1 MPARELVPRSLVVLL
16 LFASATP
23 HLPAA
28 AASDSAGCGDPAT
41 PIHDV
46 QGTGARTPVGGET
59 VTVEG
64 VVVGDYQDPISGFSG
79 FFLQEEETG
88 ADADPATSEGIFV
101 YDERMR
107 LDVQPGDVVRAAGT
121 PFEDTTDSSI
131 LTVLRRLDGL
141 AVCGR
146 GVTVTPASVTL
157 PVDDPADW
165 ERYEGMLVT
174 FPQALA
180 VSENYN
186 LGRYGEL
193 TLSPDA
199 RLMTPTQV
207 ERPGDAALALE
218 AANALNRIVLD
229 DGLNIQNP
237 DPVIYPAEGLS
248 AVAVVRSGD
257 VVTGLTGVLDE
268 RFGVYRVQP
277 VGPVVIEPAN
287 PRISAPPEVGGS
299 LRVASFNVL
308 NYFNGDSAG
317 GGFPTARGASSLE
330 EFARQRAK
338 IVSAILALDVDIVG
352 LMEIENDGDG
362 PESAVADLVAGLNE
376 AAGGEVYATVPDPA
390 DYPLPP
396 DADEIKTA
404 LIYRIATVAPVDP
417 PVTDFDPIFSRPP
430 LAQTFEQAAT
440 GERLTII
447 VNHFKSKGCDGA
459 QDLDRDQ
466 GDGQSCFNATRVAQA
481 QQLVAFVDG
490 LQTLSGEPDVLII
503 GDLNSYAKE
512 DPIAVLESA
521 GLGNLMAQFEGNGAY
536 SYVYMA
542 ASGTLDYALASGTLI
557 DQVMGAAV
565 WHINA
570 DEPRVLN
577 YNEEYK
583 SENQIDLFFAP
594 DMFRASDHDP
604 VVVGLNLG

>member
-1 MPARELVPRSLVVLL
+1 MPARDFVPRSLVI
-16 LFASATP
+16 LFLFVAVTP

-28 AASDSAGCGDPAT
+28 RASESGCGDPAT

-46 QGTGARTPVGGET
+46 QGSGERTPVGGEAA
-59 VTVEG
+59 TVEG

-79 FFLQEEETG
+79 FFLQEED
-88 ADADPATSEGIFV
+88 ADADSDPATSEGIFV
-101 YDERMR
+101 YDEQNR
-107 LDVQPGDVVRAAGT
+107 LADQPGDVVRAEGT
-121 PFEDTTDSSI
+121 PFEDTTDSSK
-131 LTVLRRLDGL
+131 LTVLRRLDSL
-141 AVCGR
+141 AVCGS
-146 GVTVTPASVTL
+146 GAAVTPAIVVL
-157 PVDDPADW
+157 PVSSADQW

-174 FPQALA
+174 FPQAL
-180 VSENYN
+180 VVDETYN

-193 TLSPDA
+193 ALSPEA
-199 RLMTPTQV
+199 RLMTSTQV
-207 ERPGDAALALE
+207 ARPGAAALAVE
-218 AANALNRIVLD
+218 AANALNKIVLD

-237 DPVIYPAEGLS
+237 DPVIYPAVGLS
-248 AVAVVRSGD
+248 AADTVRSGD

-277 VGPVVIEPAN
+277 VGPVTISPAN
-287 PRISAPPEVGGS
+287 PRLSVPPAVGGS

-308 NYFNGDSAG
+308 NYFNGDGAR
-317 GGFPTARGASSLE
+317 GGFPTSRGASTAE

-338 IVSAILALDVDIVG
+338 IVRAILALDADIVG

-376 AAGGEVYATVPDPA
+376 AAGGEVYAYVPDPA
-390 DYPLPP
+390 DTLLPP

-404 LIYRIATVAPVDP
+404 LIYQIATVDPVDQ

-430 LAQTFEQAAT
+430 LAQTFEQIAT
-440 GERLTII
+440 GERLTVI
-447 VNHFKSKGCDGA
+447 VNHFKSKGCTDA
-459 QDLDRDQ
+459 QGEDRDQ
-466 GDGQSCFNATRVAQA
+466 GDGQSCYNATRVVQA
-481 QQLVAFVDG
+481 QQLVTFVEG
-490 LQTLSGEPDVLII
+490 LQTLAHDPDVLII

-521 GLGNLMAQFEGNGAY
+521 GLGNLMAQFEGDTAY

-542 ASGTLDYALASGTLI
+542 ASGTLDYALASGPLI

-570 DEPRVLN
+570 DEPRVLD

-583 SENQIDLFFAP
+583 SDNQIVLFFAP

-604 VVVGLNLG
+604 VVVGLTLG